1 MTSGQPPGRTLCPI
15 PQLASCPPSSAGGWG
30 RCKRPLSQGG
40 WLQGGGGLWKIL
52 ETTSAHTAY
61 WGHRAAAGHLSPQ
74 APRLCARPT
83 LGPQRAA
90 MGAGNELHPS
100 TSRSGSAPSRLFMRH
115 SAHLEAWGGGHP
127 FPALGPSWRRR
138 GAVAGDHK
146 QWPHLSAFQPA
157 RPLWA
162 QWPTFEGGAPAPSVR
177 SPVTTT
183 FLENVPYVP
192 AFTSLQAGPCVAS
205 GRVAWKGQCWSAG
218 GRSPTG
224 SSPSGNQTS
233 GPPWAGG
240 APERPGAEHVSVSRW
255 LRVTTAQGRW
265 GHLPDPEDQEG
276 SLVRQE
282 ASCPFSPAASSS
294 PH

>member
-1 MTSGQPPGRTLCPI
+1 MPAALQAL
-15 PQLASCPPSSAGGWG
+15 QAGGDAARDPCPKAVGFREAGACGRFWKPLPHTLPIGAIGQRQDTSPLRRPDSAPAPPWAPNGLPWG
-30 RCKRPLSQGG
+30 
-40 WLQGGGGLWKIL
+40 
-52 ETTSAHTAY
+52 
-61 WGHRAAAGHLSPQ
+61 
-74 APRLCARPT
+74 
-83 LGPQRAA
+83 LG
-90 MGAGNELHPS
+90 
-100 TSRSGSAPSRLFMRH
+100 TSRIPRPAVQGPPPAACSRDTLHTWRPG
-115 SAHLEAWGGGHP
+115 GGGHP
-127 FPALGPSWRRR
+127 SPALGPSWRRR

-162 QWPTFEGGAPAPSVR
+162 QWPTFEGGAPAPSVQ

-192 AFTSLQAGPCVAS
+192 AFMSLQAGPCVAS
-205 GRVAWKGQCWSAG
+205 GCVAWKGDAG
-218 GRSPTG
+218 RLGPSPAG

-255 LRVTTAQGRW
+255 LRVTTAQGRR

-282 ASCPFSPAASSS
+282 ASCPSSPAASSS

>member
-1 MTSGQPPGRTLCPI
+1 MPAALQAL
-15 PQLASCPPSSAGGWG
+15 QAGGDAARDPCPKAVGFREAGACG
-30 RCKRPLSQGG
+30 RFWKPLPHTLPIGAIGQRQDTSPLRRPD
-40 WLQGGGGLWKIL
+40 
-52 ETTSAHTAY
+52 
-61 WGHRAAAGHLSPQ
+61 
-74 APRLCARPT
+74 
-83 LGPQRAA
+83 
-90 MGAGNELHPS
+90 
-100 TSRSGSAPSRLFMRH
+100 SAPAPPWAPNGLPWELGTSCIPRPAVQGPPPAACSRDTLHTWRPG
-115 SAHLEAWGGGHP
+115 GGGHP
-127 FPALGPSWRRR
+127 SPALGPSWRRR

-162 QWPTFEGGAPAPSVR
+162 QWPTFEGGAPAPSVQ